1 MHGCHPYAIKTRQ
14 QYRDPTSQIRE
25 WRSLI
30 FLCFTHLAV
39 TLSAGTLT
47 HVDPAGLEVEL
58 GRDGGVAGREEGALD
73 GGAVELRLDAS
84 LPVTPAG
91 GGLDRNVPGQD
102 RAGLP
107 PPNPPGVPE
116 LLAGP
121 EKGSVAAHEVV
132 PLVAVE
138 VPAEATHLTP
148 HLGRQ
153 TELQEADPVPQ

>member
-1 MHGCHPYAIKTRQ
+1 M
-14 QYRDPTSQIRE
+14 
-25 WRSLI
+25 
-30 FLCFTHLAV
+30 
-39 TLSAGTLT
+39 TLGAGTLT

-91 GGLDRNVPGQD
+91 GGLDWDIPGQD
-102 RAGLP
+102 RAGLLP
-107 PPNPPGVPE
+107 PDPPGVPE

-121 EKGSVAAHEVV
+121 EVGSVAAHEVV

-138 VPAEATHLTP
+138 VPAEAAHLAS
-148 HLGRQ
+148 HLGRKA
-153 TELQEADPVPQ
+153 ELQEAEHDENN

>member
-1 MHGCHPYAIKTRQ
+1 M
-14 QYRDPTSQIRE
+14 
-25 WRSLI
+25 
-30 FLCFTHLAV
+30 

-91 GGLDRNVPGQD
+91 GRLHWDISGQD
-102 RAGLP
+102 RTRLLP
-107 PPNPPGVPE
+107 PDPPGVPE
-116 LLAGP
+116 LLPGA
-121 EKGSVAAHEVV
+121 EEGSVTAHEVV
-132 PLVAVE
+132 LLVAVE

>member
-1 MHGCHPYAIKTRQ
+1 MIVGHNDWCG
-14 QYRDPTSQIRE
+14 S
-25 WRSLI
+25 
-30 FLCFTHLAV
+30 HLAV
-39 TLSAGTLT
+39 ALSPGTLT

-91 GGLDRNVPGQD
+91 GRLDRNIPGQD

-107 PPNPPGVPE
+107 PPNSPGVPE

-138 VPAEATHLTP
+138 VPAEAAHLAS
-148 HLGRQ
+148 HLGGE
-153 TELQEADPVPQ
+153 TELQEADPVPEQPRT